1 MGKKNNFNENKRHI
15 KGVHVIFPALR
26 TSIEN
31 HSTFHQFKHV
41 IFKYLNSFQSSECL
55 NAQTDRKRTALGINF
70 RFVEKCPNMSASAV
84 VRRVA
89 ALSGASAVG
98 LGAYGAH
105 GESRTHARTRPLRSC
120 LANDYRTRRS
130 SLHSQIS
137 RFKVSFLATQ

>member
-1 MGKKNNFNENKRHI
+1 MKKMFTYKLFYLITYLRKFLHGKKNNFNENKRHI

-70 RFVEKCPNMSASAV
+70 RLVEKCPNMSASAV

-105 GESRTHARTRPLRSC
+105 GESRTHARALC
-120 LANDYRTRRS
+120 V
-130 SLHSQIS
+130 H
-137 RFKVSFLATQ
+137 V